1 MSANIA
7 TPNSPA
13 GAGSS
18 PSPLFAVERG
28 ADGFS
33 RYRAPMKIGN
43 LKLVGTSGGFITR
56 EEAER
61 AAARDAANAQ
71 AVAALRQ
78 EPSTPTHNEN

>member
-1 MSANIA
+1 MSANTA

-18 PSPLFAVERG
+18 PSPLFAVARG
-28 ADGFS
+28 ADGFF

-43 LKLVGTSGGFITR
+43 LKLIGTSGGFLTR

-61 AAARDAANAQ
+61 AAARDAANASGQ
-71 AVAALRQ
+71 AR
-78 EPSTPTHNEN
+78 ED